1 MFCARCGARVSDSA
15 RFCTSCGMSL
25 AELRKAAEASESV
38 SPDAD
43 GRPDAENG
51 SAANE
56 TATASSA
63 TKQADR
69 SERDQKQDRH
79 RSATQ
84 TASRQPQQSTAPQS
98 VTFREM
104 MLQSHRI
111 GRLMVPTFAII
122 IASLIAS
129 IGIGVAV
136 TIVYRHTNAATEA
149 PAHAKRAEN
158 DAQSSEDADT
168 SAAEEE
174 PNADDADEE
183 ETGSENETA
192 ESSTS
197 DAGEDATG
205 ATDEQRTAM
214 VAAPDDST
222 FAEVDTAV
230 PSSYDAA
237 ADAGTWRGTFVDRDV
252 STDKSGSYEEAS
264 WACGQCYGAK
274 KRELKLTITSVDTK
288 NKTASGTV
296 SFLWHNHTGPIDTDI
311 ESDAGD
317 TYVENAPFK
326 NVSIEGWR
334 TNGCIDLYSANGKTV
349 QMSLRLRY
357 GSADDYSVWIRTV
370 PAAFEA
376 QGLTYQWGQ
385 TDMYTL
391 TRQ

>member
-25 AELRKAAEASESV
+25 AELREATRKGKAP
-38 SPDAD
+38 SPAKAD
-43 GRPDAENG
+43 GPDM
-51 SAANE
+51 NE
-56 TATASSA
+56 ATATGSDPEES
-63 TKQADR
+63 KP
-69 SERDQKQDRH
+69 SKQDKARDEQ
-79 RSATQ
+79 RTATR
-84 TASRQPQQSTAPQS
+84 TASKRALRNTAPQS

-111 GRLMVPTFAII
+111 GRLMVPTFVII

-129 IGIGVAV
+129 LGIGVAV

-149 PAHAKRAEN
+149 PAHTKHAEG
-158 DAQSSEDADT
+158 DAQESENADESSAEEQESADEADTEETDPESEGAEGSGSDASEDDA
-168 SAAEEE
+168 SAI
-174 PNADDADEE
+174 
-183 ETGSENETA
+183 
-192 ESSTS
+192 
-197 DAGEDATG
+197 
-205 ATDEQRTAM
+205 DEQRTAM
-214 VAAPDDST
+214 VAAPDDSS
-222 FAEVDTAV
+222 FAEADTAV
-230 PSSYDAA
+230 PSSYDPA
-237 ADAGTWRGTFVDRDV
+237 ADAGTWRGTFVDRDT
-252 STDKSGSYEEAS
+252 STDKSGSFEEAS

-274 KRELKLTITSVDTK
+274 KRPLKLTIASVNAK

-296 SFLWHNHTGPIDTDI
+296 SFIWHDHTGPIDTDI

-317 TYVENAPFK
+317 VYVENVPFK

-349 QMSLRLRY
+349 QISLRLKY

>member
-1 MFCARCGARVSDSA
+1 MFCARCGARVSDGA

-25 AELRKAAEASESV
+25 AELREATRKGKTTSPAEADDLDASETRGADPAAEE
-38 SPDAD
+38 
-43 GRPDAENG
+43 
-51 SAANE
+51 ANP
-56 TATASSA
+56 S
-63 TKQADR
+63 
-69 SERDQKQDRH
+69 KQDKAQDER

-84 TASRQPQQSTAPQS
+84 TASKRAQRNTAPQS

-129 IGIGVAV
+129 LGIGVAV
-136 TIVYRHTNAATEA
+136 TIVYRHTNAATEV

-158 DAQSSEDADT
+158 DAQSTEDADANV
-168 SAAEEE
+168 SEEE
-174 PNADDADEE
+174 PSDDTDDE
-183 ETGSENETA
+183 ETGSENEAA
-192 ESSTS
+192 ENSDGDGSEGAANATS
-197 DAGEDATG
+197 
-205 ATDEQRTAM
+205 EQRTAM
-214 VAAPDDST
+214 VAAPDDSS
-222 FAEVDTAV
+222 FAEADTAV
-230 PSSYDAA
+230 PSSYDPA
-237 ADAGTWRGTFVDRDV
+237 ADAGTWRGTFVDRDT
-252 STDKSGSYEEAS
+252 STDKSGSFEEAS

-274 KRELKLTITSVDTK
+274 KRALKLTIASVNVK

-296 SFLWHNHTGPIDTDI
+296 SFIWHDHTGPIDTDV

-317 TYVENAPFK
+317 VYVENVPFK

-334 TNGCIDLYSANGKTV
+334 TDGCIDLYSANGKTV

-357 GSADDYSVWIRTV
+357 GSADDYSVWIRTA
-370 PAAFEA
+370 PTTFEA